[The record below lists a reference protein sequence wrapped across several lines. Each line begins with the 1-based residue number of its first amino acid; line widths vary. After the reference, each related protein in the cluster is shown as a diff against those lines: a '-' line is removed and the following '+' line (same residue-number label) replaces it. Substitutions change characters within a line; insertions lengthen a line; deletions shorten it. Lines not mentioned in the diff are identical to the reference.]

1 MPPYRRHFSFS
12 TVVGYGPSG
21 LQESGLT
28 AAGSFTPVKQGE
40 MIDLTD
46 IEVKGYMEEEGY
58 CDGLVY
64 VQTLD
69 EAGRDTATYT
79 WMDDGMGG
87 EGEFYGWY
95 AVGEET
101 PIAKGAVKIQPGEGL
116 WFFSQRDGLSL
127 QSAGEVPTTTDI
139 IVTLQESGLSV
150 ANPTPV
156 TVDLT
161 DTYITGYM
169 EEEGYCDGLV
179 YFQTLDSA
187 GRDTATYT
195 WMDDGM
201 GGEGE
206 FYGWYAVGEETP
218 IAKGTVT
225 VKPGEGLWTF
235 SQRDGLYFNWPKVD
249 L

>member
-1 MPPYRRHFSFS
+1 MPPSRRHFSFS
-12 TVVGYGPSG
+12 IVVGYGPSG

-28 AAGSFTPVKQGE
+28 VGGSFVPVDGSSKV
-40 MIDLTD
+40 DLTD
-46 IEVKGYMEEEGY
+46 LEVKGYMEEEGY

-69 EAGRDTATYT
+69 EFGRTVATYT

-95 AVGEET
+95 ADGAET
-101 PIAKGAVKIQPGEGL
+101 PIEKGTVTFQPGEGI
-116 WFFSQRDGLSL
+116 WSYSQRNGLTI
-127 QSAGEVPTTTDI
+127 QSAGEVPTKADI
-139 IVTLQESGLSV
+139 VVTLQESGLSV

-169 EEEGYCDGLV
+169 EDEGYCDGLV
-179 YFQTLDSA
+179 YFQTLDEF
-187 GRDTATYT
+187 GRTVATYT

-206 FYGWYAVGEETP
+206 FYGWYADGAETP
-218 IAKGTVT
+218 IEKGTVT
-225 VKPGEGLWTF
+225 VKPGEGLWTY